1 MDTAVRVHGL
11 VKRFRK
17 TTAVDS
23 LAFEVPRGS
32 VFALLGNNGAGK
44 TTTIRCL
51 LGLEAP
57 DAGDIEVMGMDPRT
71 DAVGIRRRVGYVPE
85 ERHLYPWMT
94 AREIGWFVGSFYP
107 TWSKDRYGAILD
119 HFEIPARRKIAALS
133 RGMKAQVDLALA
145 LGHDPDLLVLDEPT
159 GGLDPVVRRDFLESM
174 VGMAG
179 QGRTVIVSSHE
190 VSEVA
195 RVADRGLI
203 VYNSRLLWTGDLE
216 SLGAGTCEVVL
227 PSDTTADQVGIGAD
241 TIIHQSSANDHV
253 RLVVRGEPE
262 QVRTRLAVHPGA
274 VVKPLGLEEIFVAH
288 LYGAG
293 YRSGGRS
300 LHQVALT
307 REES

>member
-1 MDTAVRVHGL
+1 METAVRVHGL
-11 VKRFRK
+11 AKRFRK
-17 TTAVDS
+17 IVAVDGLS
-23 LAFEVPRGS
+23 FEVPRGS

-57 DAGDIEVMGMDPRT
+57 DGGDIAVLSMDPRA
-71 DAVGIRRRVGYVPE
+71 DSVGIRRQVGYVPE
-85 ERHLYPWMT
+85 ERHLYDWMT
-94 AREIGWFVGSFYP
+94 PVEIGWFVGRFYP
-107 TWSKDRYGAILD
+107 TWSADRYDTILE
-119 HFEIPARRKIAALS
+119 HFEVPTDRKIRQLS

-145 LGHDPDLLVLDEPT
+145 LGHDPDLLILDEPT

-179 QGRTVIVSSHE
+179 QGRTVVVSSHE

-203 VYNSRLLWTGDLE
+203 MYNSRLLWTGDFD
-216 SLGAGTCEVVL
+216 SLSTGTCEVVL
-227 PSDTTADQVGIGAD
+227 PSETTTDQVGLSPEA
-241 TIIHQSSANDHV
+241 IIHQSAANGHV
-253 RLVVRGEPE
+253 RLVVRNSPDE
-262 QVRTRLAVHPGA
+262 VRHNLSDRAG
-274 VVKPLGLEEIFVAH
+274 VVVNGLSLEEIFVAH

-300 LHQVALT
+300 LHEVALA
-307 REES
+307 REER